1 MSEQSKKLDSKI
13 PTGPVQEKWD
23 KHRFENKL
31 INPSNKRKFSVLI
44 FIGKNKLIARNRD
57 LN

>member
-23 KHRFENKL
+23 KHRFDSKL
-31 INPSNKRKFSVLI
+31 INPPTKESLALSL
-44 FIGKNKLIARNRD
+44 
-57 LN
+57 